1 MTPTNQNLCPTTP
14 GAIAVLFQ
22 RLRRDDNDDN
32 WQRAM
37 AHSAT
42 KTISDRLNA
51 RYGHERPV
59 DWLDHPEAVLLT
71 SGLAAAARIQQY
83 HDHHPTRNDR
93 LKDWN
98 QALTAVALT
107 VNVAAGNAA
116 LKAVNKHGQYQA
128 RDIFTGGPANSRQP
142 ERLEPGIR
150 ITATLQE

>member
-83 HDHHPTRNDR
+83 HNQHPTRNNR
-93 LKDWN
+93 VKDWN
-98 QALTAVALT
+98 QALTAVAFT
-107 VNVAAGNAA
+107 VNVATGNAA
-116 LKAVNKHGQYQA
+116 LQAVNEHGQYQA
-128 RDIFTGGPANSRQP
+128 RTIFTGEPADVRQP
-142 ERLEPGIR
+142 ERNHRHLFNV
-150 ITATLQE
+150 T